1 MATVVA
7 YTNCQKYVPIDLANA
22 SKVIASKAK
31 QHVIAS
37 KAKQHVIASKAK
49 QHVIAS
55 KAKQHVIAS
64 KAKQSN
70 PKHHDPLRRIRLLRR
85 RLAMTDY
92 RNIFLTTA
100 IKAFWIEIIILSS
113 LMPINRYW
121 L

>member
-22 SKVIASKAK
+22 SK
-31 QHVIAS
+31 
-37 KAKQHVIASKAK
+37 VIASKAK

>member
-22 SKVIASKAK
+22 SK
-31 QHVIAS
+31 
-37 KAKQHVIASKAK
+37 
-49 QHVIAS
+49 VIAS

>member
-22 SKVIASKAK
+22 SK
-31 QHVIAS
+31 VIAS